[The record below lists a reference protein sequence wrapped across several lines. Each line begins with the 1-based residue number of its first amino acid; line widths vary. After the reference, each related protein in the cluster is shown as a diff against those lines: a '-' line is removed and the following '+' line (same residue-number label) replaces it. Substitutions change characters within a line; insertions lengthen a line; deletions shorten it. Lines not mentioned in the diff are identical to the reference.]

1 MRPRAE
7 QPIPLLI
14 LRELAFGPSTN
25 HELAETTGINLRNI
39 RPYLKMMQGEYIH
52 IGGWEQRTG
61 PALPVWHLGAGP
73 DKPRPR
79 RKYRRY

>member
-7 QPIPLLI
+7 QPVPTLI
-14 LRELAFGPSTN
+14 LQELSFGPSTQQ
-25 HELAETTGINLRNI
+25 ELAEITGISLRNI
-39 RPYLKMMQGEYIH
+39 REYTKLLHGEYIH

-61 PALPVWHLGAGP
+61 PALPVWHLGVAE

>member
-7 QPIPLLI
+7 QPVPTLI
-14 LRELAFGPSTN
+14 LRDLALGPATS
-25 HELAETTGINLRNI
+25 HELVEITGVALRNVQA
-39 RPYLKMMQGEYIH
+39 YLKLMHGQSIH

-61 PALPVWHLGAGP
+61 PALPVWHLGVAE